1 MGGDE
6 RGRGEEGECADV
18 TIYPW
23 EHGRFPRIPTLR
35 AAIVASVGAPRGVHL
50 SLTRWWPAMPELPEV
65 ETIAR
70 DLREAG
76 LPGQTITGVRIYWDR
91 SVATPA
97 LSEFRSRVVGQ
108 TVRTVTRRGK
118 FLRLDLQLPET
129 LLIHLRMTG
138 RLLLLP
144 AADDVQPHLRLM
156 FDLADGRQLRF
167 HDMRK
172 FGRVY
177 LTSDP
182 ESILG
187 KLGPEPL
194 SDSFGAADLYARL
207 RTRRTMLKPLLLD
220 QRFIAGIGNIYAD
233 EALFL
238 AGLHP
243 CRRAIDLS
251 GQEAEALYH
260 AIRRVLTVAIS
271 DRGTTLGDYQTVSG
285 QPGEHQESLQVFR
298 RTGEPCPR
306 CGQKIER
313 LVVAGRG
320 THICRRCQPAVEGG

>member
-1 MGGDE
+1 
-6 RGRGEEGECADV
+6 
-18 TIYPW
+18 
-23 EHGRFPRIPTLR
+23 
-35 AAIVASVGAPRGVHL
+35 
-50 SLTRWWPAMPELPEV
+50 V

-70 DLREAG
+70 DLRKAG
-76 LPGQTITGVRIYWDR
+76 LPGQTITGVHVHWDR

-97 LSEFRSRVVGQ
+97 LPEFRGRVVGQ
-108 TVRTVTRRGK
+108 TVRAISRRGK
-118 FLRLDLQLPET
+118 FLRLDLRPPET

-138 RLLLLP
+138 RLFLLR
-144 AADDVQPHLRLM
+144 AADDVHPHLRLV

-172 FGRVY
+172 FGRLY
-177 LTSDP
+177 LTPDP
-182 ESILG
+182 QSILG

-194 SDSFGAADLYARL
+194 SDSFSAADLYARL

-243 CRRAIDLS
+243 CRRTVDLS
-251 GQEAEALYH
+251 EQEAEALYH
-260 AIRRVLTVAIS
+260 AVRRVLTLAIS
-271 DRGTTLGDYQTVSG
+271 DRGTTLEDYRTVTG
-285 QPGEHQESLQVFR
+285 KPGEHQDSLQVFR
-298 RTGEPCPR
+298 RSGQPCPR
-306 CGQKIER
+306 CGQRIER

-320 THICRRCQPAVEGG
+320 THICPRCQPATGGA